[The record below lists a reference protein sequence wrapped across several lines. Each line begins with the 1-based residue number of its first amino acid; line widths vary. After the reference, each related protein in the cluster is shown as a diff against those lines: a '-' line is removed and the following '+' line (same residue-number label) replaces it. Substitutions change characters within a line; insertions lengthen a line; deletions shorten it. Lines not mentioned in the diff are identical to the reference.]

1 MYWQSGWFAGPRPV
15 GSSVRGTLYLRR
27 KGKEE
32 SMTKAV
38 KSAATIAAEKAE
50 RERDKAQALR
60 DYDDE
65 QSARQANMAR
75 LRGLRLAKE
84 RAAAKK
90 AAAPRPARKKA
101 AAQTGSASRTS
112 S

>member
-1 MYWQSGWFAGPRPV
+1 
-15 GSSVRGTLYLRR
+15 
-27 KGKEE
+27 
-32 SMTKAV
+32 MTKAV

>member
-1 MYWQSGWFAGPRPV
+1 MGPRPIDK
-15 GSSVRGTLYLRR
+15 SVRGALYFLRR
-27 KGKEE
+27 KGKEKP
-32 SMTKAV
+32 MTNAV
-38 KSAATIAAEKAE
+38 KPAATAAALKAE
-50 RERDKAQALR
+50 RERDKVQAVQ
-60 DYDDE
+60 DYEEE
-65 QSARQANMAR
+65 QRARQANMAR

-101 AAQTGSASRTS
+101 APQIGSAPRAS